1 MRREVAALLAA
12 AAILLVGAI
21 GFLAID
27 RGTETTP
34 AQRAA
39 EQNSGA
45 NAPSETVP
53 SPGTV
58 EDPQGDPALPP
69 EQRQ

>member
-12 AAILLVGAI
+12 AAILLAGAI
-21 GFLAID
+21 GFLVID

-34 AQRAA
+34 AQRAE

-69 EQRQ
+69 EQSQ